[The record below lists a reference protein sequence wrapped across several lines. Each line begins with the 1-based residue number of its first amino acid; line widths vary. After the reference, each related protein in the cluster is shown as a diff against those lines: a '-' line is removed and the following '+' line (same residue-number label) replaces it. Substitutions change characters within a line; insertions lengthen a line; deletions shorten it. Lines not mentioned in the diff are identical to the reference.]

1 MKTSSRVCV
10 CVCVR
15 ACVRVCARVCVRVH
29 VCVCVRVHVHVCVC
43 ECVCVCGG
51 FWKQLGSCHVADGDG
66 VSPPPP
72 PIVTVGKDRFQGVF
86 GWLEGCLL
94 DIQVDVVY

>member
-1 MKTSSRVCV
+1 M

-15 ACVRVCARVCVRVH
+15 ACVRVCACVRVRVH

-43 ECVCVCGG
+43 ACVCVCGG